1 MVRKSGWAG
10 LAVAGLAVAAVA
22 SQTIQVLVGLEPDGK
37 ARLPTGV
44 RLEGS
49 TFVVDDPRMSVR
61 VAALDAAG
69 RRDFFAGLGLPDPF
83 RDVLSEENYVFFRVR
98 FENRHKEE
106 DLSFSPVNTM
116 FGNASALDEVRL
128 YQTFYRDKA
137 GQEKLAAAGRGL
149 FVKTLILPPG
159 THIERLLVYQYD
171 DPYPVRKIPLIFGG
185 ILLGREGM
193 DLELPFRADF
203 KKEKRR

>member
-1 MVRKSGWAG
+1 MGRRFWIAALTMVT
-10 LAVAGLAVAAVA
+10 VAAIA
-22 SQTIQVLVGLEPDGK
+22 SQTIQVLVNLAPDAK
-37 ARLPTGV
+37 AKLPKGIRV
-44 RLEGS
+44 EGP
-49 TFVVDDPRMSVR
+49 TFVVDDPRLEVR
-61 VAALDAAG
+61 VTALDEAG
-69 RRDFFAGLGLPDPF
+69 RKDFFSGLGLADPF
-83 RDVLSEENYVFFRVR
+83 RDVLAEENYVFFKVR

-116 FGNASALDEVRL
+116 FGNSASLDEVRL

-149 FVKTLILPPG
+149 FVKILILPPG
-159 THIERLLVYQYD
+159 SHIERLLVYQYD

-193 DLELPFRADF
+193 DLELPFRATF
-203 KKEKRR
+203 KKEKHR